1 MSRLRSVIMDRV
13 PLRGRSASRLL
24 RDASASSRIECLVI
38 VAVTTIL
45 LVRLYLHLSGYPQ
58 VGGATLHIAHSLW
71 GGLLMVVALCGL
83 LTYLGRTPHAFGIVA
98 GGIGFGLFLDEIGKF
113 LTKTNDYFYRPSVA
127 IMYVVVLLLLLA
139 NRAIHGFRPA
149 TAREDLANAA
159 STAVDGV
166 MRGLTSADRA
176 RATAQLRSARAGGAE
191 PEAADEIERLLARCR
206 DRDDRR
212 SRIGA
217 ALQRVVPRALLG
229 DRGTWIAAVTL
240 TVFSGVMLV
249 HALVTLADD
258 LSGGG
263 RDLTVWFQLAG
274 VSVTTLLCVVG
285 TAGLRSRRRW
295 ALRVFSA
302 AALITVLFVEVVDFA
317 VAEFGALLNVAV
329 GAAALAVFSNRL
341 TRRDGAESLASAV

>member
-1 MSRLRSVIMDRV
+1 MDGVR
-13 PLRGRSASRLL
+13 LRGRSASRLL
-24 RDASASSRIECLVI
+24 RDASASSRIEGLVI

-45 LVRLYLHLSGYPQ
+45 LVRLYLHLTGYPQ

-139 NRAIHGFRPA
+139 NRAIHGFRPV

-166 MRGLTSADRA
+166 MRGLTSAERA
-176 RATAQLRSARAGGAE
+176 RATAQLRSARAGGAD

-212 SRIGA
+212 SRVGA
-217 ALQRVVPRALLG
+217 GVKRMVPPALRG
-229 DRGTWIAAVTL
+229 DRGTWAAAVTL
-240 TVFSGVMLV
+240 TVFSGLMLV
-249 HALVTLADD
+249 HAVVTLADD
-258 LSGGG
+258 LNGSD
-263 RDLTVWFQLAG
+263 RDLTVWFQFVG
-274 VSVTTLLCVVG
+274 VTVTTLLCVVG
-285 TAGLRSRRRW
+285 LTGLWGRRGW

-341 TRRDGAESLASAV
+341 AGRDRDEPIVPAV

>member
-1 MSRLRSVIMDRV
+1 
-13 PLRGRSASRLL
+13 LL
-24 RDASASSRIECLVI
+24 RDASASSRIEGLVI

-83 LTYLGRTPHAFGIVA
+83 LTYLGRTPQAFGIVA
-98 GGIGFGLFLDEIGKF
+98 GGIGFGLFLDEVGKF
-113 LTKTNDYFYRPSVA
+113 LTRTNDYFYRPSVA

-139 NRAIHGFRPA
+139 NRAIHGM
-149 TAREDLANAA
+149 
-159 STAVDGV
+159 
-166 MRGLTSADRA
+166 MRGLTPADRA

-191 PEAADEIERLLARCR
+191 PEAAAEVERLLARCR
-206 DRDDRR
+206 DRDDRLSRVGVGLHR
-212 SRIGA
+212 S
-217 ALQRVVPRALLG
+217 VPRALRG
-229 DRGTWIAAVTL
+229 DRGTWVVAIAL
-240 TVFSGVMLV
+240 TAFSGGMLV

-274 VSVTTLLCVVG
+274 VSATTLLCVVG
-285 TAGLRSRRRW
+285 TVGLCSGRRW

-302 AALITVLFVEVVDFA
+302 AALITVLFVEVLDFA
-317 VAEFGALLNVAV
+317 VGEFGALLNVAV

-341 TRRDGAESLASAV
+341 ACPDGDEQSASTV